1 MSTLALTML
10 GILLGGLITWIASRH
25 YYLRSSKELEAEAA
39 RVRKLTTL
47 VLRALEE
54 KGLARL
60 NRDAQGEITGLVLDV
75 TAAFKGTGSLGVSS
89 EQQEG
94 GASR

>member
-1 MSTLALTML
+1 MGTLVSTTL

-60 NRDAQGEITGLVLDV
+60 NRDAQGEIIGLVLDV
-75 TAAFKGTGSLGVSS
+75 TAPFKGTGSLGISL
-89 EQQEG
+89 EQEKG
-94 GASR
+94 GAPQ